1 MAISEEGATR
11 LIKNADMLYQKFI
24 EAGYSH
30 ETAKTWV
37 AAAIQGGT
45 I

>member
-1 MAISEEGATR
+1 MAISEEGAER
-11 LIKNADMLYQKFI
+11 LVKNADMLYRKFL
-24 EAGYSH
+24 AANYRH
-30 ETAKTWV
+30 ETAILWV